1 VYKSTKAF
9 LLIYINKKLH
19 KISSKNKPMENNVD
33 SQEQTTSTIV
43 VDPKKDF
50 DNLNTNNVL
59 GNTNTDILEDG
70 HHY

>member
-1 VYKSTKAF
+1 
-9 LLIYINKKLH
+9 
-19 KISSKNKPMENNVD
+19 MENNVD

-43 VDPKKDF
+43 VDPKKNF

-59 GNTNTDILEDG
+59 GNTNTDILEGG